1 MPRRSASR
9 TLLIVTAP
17 ESPST
22 PLRVVV
28 VDTDERTRDSLC
40 GLLSIGDRCVV
51 VGSASQP
58 NQALALVAD
67 TRPDVVI
74 VDPRLPGLDG
84 IKAFTTQVRAVAP
97 GARIV
102 LMGSFEANR
111 VAPLPLG
118 ADAWIRKTFRPRE
131 LLDALIAAAH
141 APLT

>member
-1 MPRRSASR
+1 M
-9 TLLIVTAP
+9 TAP
-17 ESPST
+17 DLAPA

-28 VDTDERTRDSLC
+28 VDADERTRDSLC

-58 NQALALVAD
+58 DQALALVAD
-67 TRPDVVI
+67 KRPDVVI

-84 IKAFTTQVRAVAP
+84 IKSFTTRVRAAAP

-118 ADAWIRKTFRPRE
+118 ADGWIRKTFRPRE
-131 LLDALIAAAH
+131 LLDAVMAVAAA
-141 APLT
+141 PPT